1 MSFRFQKL
9 FLEVFFRNRFDS
21 DPFETLVQHPSIYL
35 MLGSL
40 KFDSNEMYIDKG
52 GGDPN
57 LQIHSILSKYK
68 FQMMWYRRYEPND
81 SITAISSK

>member
-1 MSFRFQKL
+1 
-9 FLEVFFRNRFDS
+9 
-21 DPFETLVQHPSIYL
+21 